1 MAKAKKKQKKS
12 KPVKAEIKKPFSL
25 SHTYQDLIFLALI
38 VIILIVLLKPLVID
52 GLSPQGVDVLAARGK
67 THQITKYQKES
78 GEDALW
84 NPAIFAGMPI
94 YHRKNA
100 VTFSVDTILNTLG
113 KLLNSVF
120 IYYLFA
126 AFGIYLLLRFLKMP
140 PLISF
145 IATMMFILMP
155 HYKSLYTEGHF
166 AKFRALMILP
176 WVVVSFLYFLKQ
188 RTILSVALFALAF
201 GIQIRTQHYQVVF
214 YTGLLIFAVGIYP
227 FVKDLV
233 DKKFSTFTK
242 SSTLLLVAIV
252 LSITMAAQPLFLA
265 NEYLPY
271 SKRGKTTIDI
281 SSSVNSQQTQ
291 ETSDGVTM
299 EYATRWSTHP
309 SELLT
314 WLIPRFYGGMSA
326 EKYSGTNVT
335 QLHNRMVPTYWGY
348 MPFTQS
354 YEYMGVITLLL
365 AAIGIIAF
373 RKNKLILSLSLFA
386 LFLILLSFGRHFQVF
401 YSLFYNYVP
410 YFNKFRAPMMSV
422 TVTFFIVSIL
432 AAFGLKYLLEL
443 NLSESIK
450 KHKNVLIPLA
460 VFFALGLL
468 LLIIGQSFSFSNMG
482 DNYDARILSLIKDVR
497 KEFFTMDVLRYLLL
511 LLLAGLTIHAYL
523 KQKLSFYI
531 AGIILAVL
539 TIFDLT
545 NIQSRIQ
552 KDYINAD
559 KVENQ
564 YFKKSVTDEYIL
576 ADPELSRICPIGNL
590 FTDNRWAY
598 YHYSIGGYTPIKM
611 YTIEELVENN
621 LYNGWDK
628 SLPLNWNVF
637 KILNTKYILSQ
648 NKLEHDKL
656 KLVHSDQRNNI
667 YTYLFQ
673 DYLPRG
679 YCVGRC
685 LVIEDEYERLQ
696 KINSAAFN
704 PAKVAVL
711 EEELQEEIT
720 TPDSSFSEVTHF
732 NPNNVGFNVFT
743 NTKSLFVISEVHY
756 PPGWKIY
763 MDGQQ
768 VDKVYR
774 TNHAVQSIIIPAGE
788 HKIDLRFE
796 PDSYYND
803 IRMACFSLGILY
815 IVIAISLIINYKE
828 KLVSLFSREK

>member
-1 MAKAKKKQKKS
+1 MVKAKKKQKKT

-25 SHTYQDLIFLALI
+25 SHTSQDLIFLSVTL
-38 VIILIVLLKPLVID
+38 IILIALLKPLVID
-52 GLSPQGVDVLAARGK
+52 GLSPQGVDVLAAKGK
-67 THQITKYQKES
+67 THQITTYQEES
-78 GEDALW
+78 GEDVLW

-100 VTFSVDTILNTLG
+100 VTFSADSILNTLG
-113 KLLNSVF
+113 KILNSVF

-126 AFGIYLLLRFLKMP
+126 AIGIYLLLRFLKMP

-166 AKFRALMILP
+166 AKFKALMILP
-176 WVVVSFLYFLKQ
+176 WIVTSFLYFLKK
-188 RTILSVALFALAF
+188 RNILSAALFALAF

-214 YTGLLIFAVGIYP
+214 YTGLLIFAVGVYP
-227 FVKDLV
+227 FVKDLI

-242 SSTLLLVAIV
+242 STSLLLIAIA

-265 NEYLPY
+265 KEYLPY
-271 SKRGKTTIDI
+271 SKRGKTTIDL
-281 SSSVNSQQTQ
+281 SRSANSQQMQ
-291 ETSDGVTM
+291 EASDGVTI

-314 WLIPRFYGGMSA
+314 WFIPRFYGGMSA

-335 QLHNRMVPTYWGY
+335 QLRNRMVPTYWGH

-365 AAIGIIAF
+365 ATIGIIAF

-386 LFLILLSFGRHFQVF
+386 LFLILLSFGRHFQSF

-422 TVTFFIVSIL
+422 TITFFIASIL
-432 AAFGLKYLLEL
+432 AAYGLKYIFEL
-443 NLSESIK
+443 NLSESIT
-450 KHKNVLIPLA
+450 KHKNVLIPLI
-460 VFFALGLL
+460 VFFSFGLF
-468 LLIIGQSFSFSNMG
+468 LLIIGQSFSFSKIG

-497 KEFFTMDVLRYLLL
+497 KEFFTKDVLRYLFIV
-511 LLLAGLTIHAYL
+511 LLAGLTIYAYL
-523 KQKLSFYI
+523 KQKLSFSVV
-531 AGIILAVL
+531 GIILAAL
-539 TIFDLT
+539 TIFDLAH
-545 NIQSRIQ
+545 IQSRIQ
-552 KDYINAD
+552 KDYINAE

-564 YFKKSVTDEYIL
+564 YFKKSASDEFIL
-576 ADPELSRICPIGNL
+576 SDPELFRICPIGNL

-628 SLPLNWNVF
+628 SLPLNWNVL

-679 YCVGRC
+679 YFVGQFR
-685 LVIEDEYERLQ
+685 VVEDEYDRLQ
-696 KINSAAFN
+696 LINSAAFN
-704 PAKVAVL
+704 PGKVAVL
-711 EEELQEEIT
+711 EEEVQEEIS

-732 NPNNVGFNVFT
+732 NPNSVGFNVST
-743 NTKSLFVISEVHY
+743 NTKSLFVISEVYY

-763 MDGQQ
+763 IDGQQ
-768 VDKVYR
+768 VEKVYR
-774 TNHAVQSIIIPAGE
+774 ANHAIQSIVVPAGE
-788 HKIDLRFE
+788 HKIELRFE

-803 IRMACFSLGILY
+803 IRMASISLGILY
-815 IVIAISLIINYKE
+815 LVIALSLIINYKE
-828 KLVSLFSREK
+828 KILSLFSRVR